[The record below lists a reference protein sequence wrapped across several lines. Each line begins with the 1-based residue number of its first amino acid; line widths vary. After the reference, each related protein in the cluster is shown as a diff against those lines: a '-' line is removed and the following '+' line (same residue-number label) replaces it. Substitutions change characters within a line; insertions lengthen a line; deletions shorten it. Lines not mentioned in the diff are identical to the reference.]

1 MLSEETRD
9 ISKFQLVNLLQ
20 MIDDGSESWQG
31 KQEVFL
37 ASTALENG
45 KIICSTAYKCLR
57 DWKSIKY
64 KHINKFSQGVIH
76 GLH

>member
-31 KQEVFL
+31 K
-37 ASTALENG
+37 
-45 KIICSTAYKCLR
+45 
-57 DWKSIKY
+57 
-64 KHINKFSQGVIH
+64 
-76 GLH
+76 

>member
-31 KQEVFL
+31 KQEI
-37 ASTALENG
+37 S
-45 KIICSTAYKCLR
+45 K
-57 DWKSIKY
+57 
-64 KHINKFSQGVIH
+64 
-76 GLH
+76 